1 MELSAKTFANYVK
14 LTKPRI
20 VSLLV
25 FTSFAAM
32 IVASHLTLTSLPLWM
47 WFSAVAAITLG
58 CAGCNAIT
66 CYLDRDIDAIMERT
80 VSRPLPSAKIDPPE
94 RVLYFGFILVFLSL
108 ALAIIRNT
116 LSFVFM
122 LLGILDNVVVYSLLL
137 KRKHPLNIVL
147 GGISG
152 GLPVAFGWAFVEN
165 SVNLTVL
172 LMTSLVVLWIP
183 NHIWSLALRYK
194 KDYSKA
200 GVPMLPVVLE
210 DKETVRYI
218 ASTSFLLVAFS
229 TLLYFLGSFGLV
241 YLVMVSFL
249 NVPMVL
255 LNLWLLARRSKKK
268 AWIVFKF
275 SSRYLAMIFLAM
287 IADALV

>member
-1 MELSAKTFANYVK
+1 MELSAKTFANYAK

-32 IVASHLTLTSLPLWM
+32 IVASHLTLISLPLWM
-47 WFSAVAAITLG
+47 WFVAVAAITVG

-66 CYLDRDIDAIMERT
+66 CYLDRDIDAVMERT
-80 VSRPLPSAKIDPPE
+80 VNRPLPSGKIDPPE
-94 RVLYFGFILVFLSL
+94 RALYFGLILIVLSL
-108 ALAIIRNT
+108 ALAILRNP

-137 KRKHPLNIVL
+137 KRKHPLNILL

-172 LMTSLVVLWIP
+172 LMASLVVLWIP

-194 KDYSKA
+194 EDYSKA

-210 DKETVRYI
+210 DEKAVRYI
-218 ASTSFLLVAFS
+218 ASTSFLLIAFS
-229 TLLYFLGSFGLV
+229 TLLFFLGSFGFV
-241 YLVMVSFL
+241 YLITVSLL
-249 NVPMVL
+249 NVPMFM
-255 LNLWLLARRSKKK
+255 LNSWLLVRPSKKK
-268 AWIVFKF
+268 AWTVFKF
-275 SSRYLAMIFLAM
+275 SSPYLAIVFLAM
-287 IADALV
+287 IVDALI

>member
-1 MELSAKTFANYVK
+1 MELSAKTIVNYVR

-32 IVASHLTLTSLPLWM
+32 VVASHLTLTSLPLWL
-47 WFSAVAAITLG
+47 WLSAVAAITLG
-58 CAGCNAIT
+58 CAGCNAVT
-66 CYLDRDIDAIMERT
+66 CYIDRDMDAVMGRT
-80 VSRPLPSAKIDPPE
+80 VNRPLPSGKIDPPQKA
-94 RVLYFGFILVFLSL
+94 LYFGLVLILLSL
-108 ALAIIRNT
+108 ALAIVRNA

-122 LLGILDNVVVYSLLL
+122 LLGVLDNVIVYSLLL
-137 KRKHPLNIVL
+137 KRRHPLNIVL

-152 GLPVAFGWAFVEN
+152 GLPVAFGWVFVEN

-172 LMTSLVVLWIP
+172 LMASLVVLWIP

-194 KDYSKA
+194 EDYSKA

-210 DKETVRYI
+210 DEKTVRCI

-229 TLLYFLGSFGLV
+229 TLLFFLGSFGLI
-241 YLVMVSFL
+241 YLVTVSVL
-249 NVPMVL
+249 NVPMLL
-255 LNLWLLARRSKKK
+255 LNSWLLICPSKSK
-268 AWIVFKF
+268 AWVVFKF
-275 SSRYLAMIFLAM
+275 SSPYLAMVFLAM
-287 IADALV
+287 IADTLV